1 MSPETQHILG
11 NYQKA
16 LDALN
21 ADIRLMAELVE
32 KNLEKAKHGLLERD
46 SAACADVIA
55 DDEEIDQL
63 EKSIDEDGLK
73 IITLYQPVATDLR
86 SIVATMKVSTNLE
99 RVGDQAVGIA
109 KRARKMNKNPE
120 IPEIHDI
127 ESLFEIA
134 IRLLRMA
141 LQALYERD
149 VEIAMEVKDRDN
161 DLDKAHKALGK
172 QLTARMIEDPERIR
186 DYLDLQF
193 MARFLERVGDHA
205 KNISDEAVFVASAV
219 DIRHGGSLPEET
231 DETSPSDQ
239 PTPSGSGS

>member
-16 LDALN
+16 LDDLN
-21 ADIRLMAELVE
+21 ADIRLMAQLVE
-32 KNLEKAKHGLLERD
+32 KSLETAKRGLLERD
-46 SAACADVIA
+46 SAACGDVIA

-86 SIVATMKVSTNLE
+86 SIVATMKVSSNLE

-134 IRLLRMA
+134 IRLLRMS
-141 LQALYERD
+141 LQALHEGD

-161 DLDKAHKALGK
+161 DLDKAYKALGK
-172 QLTARMIEDPERIR
+172 QLTTRMVEDPERIK

-219 DIRHGGSLPEET
+219 DIRHGGALPEQQNQGASSESQAASRL
-231 DETSPSDQ
+231 D
-239 PTPSGSGS
+239 